1 MATARHLVS
10 RFFGALWPGGPA
22 AADDAWATHHLNAG
36 ETMLWR
42 RMPGFDRR
50 HAVGVARR
58 VARALGSDAPRPVV
72 AAALLHDVGKI
83 ESGFGVWRR
92 VGATLFVAVRGRDRV
107 RGAIAKYVDHPRL
120 GADLLREASSDPLT
134 IAWAAEHHLPSEQ
147 WTVEE
152 ELAAALKAADDD

>member
-1 MATARHLVS
+1 MIGHLAK
-10 RFFGALWPGGPA
+10 RFFTSLWPGGPT
-22 AADDAWATHHLNAG
+22 AADDAWAMQSLNGG
-36 ETMLWR
+36 EHSVWR

-58 VARALGSDAPRPVV
+58 VCAALGDDATRPVV

-92 VGATLFVAVRGRDRV
+92 VFATVWIGVRGRERV
-107 RGAIAKYVDHPRL
+107 RGRVAVYANHPSL
-120 GADLLREASSDPLT
+120 GAQLLHDAGADPLT
-134 IAWAAEHHLPSEQ
+134 VAWANEHHLPSAQ
-147 WTVEE
+147 WSVPQ

>member
-1 MATARHLVS
+1 VRVAHLAQ
-10 RFFGALWPGGPA
+10 RFFTSLWPGGPA
-22 AADDAWATHHLNAG
+22 AADDAWATHYLNAG

-58 VARALGSDAPRPVV
+58 VCAALGDDATRPVV

-92 VGATLFVAVRGRDRV
+92 VFATLWIGVRGRDKV
-107 RGAIAKYVDHPRL
+107 RGRTAVYVNHPSL
-120 GADLLREASSDPLT
+120 GAALLRAADADPLT
-134 IAWAAEHHLPSEQ
+134 AAWTEEHHLPPSQ
-147 WTVEE
+147 WTLRGEI
-152 ELAAALKAADDD
+152 AAALKAADDD

>member
-1 MATARHLVS
+1 MQLRHLVT
-10 RFFGALWPGGPA
+10 RFFTSLWPAGPP

-36 ETMLWR
+36 ETLLWR

-58 VARALGSDAPRPVV
+58 VSAALGDDATRPVL

-92 VGATLFVAVRGRDRV
+92 VFATVWSGVRGRERV
-107 RGAIAKYVDHPRL
+107 TGRIKTYVDHPSL
-120 GADLLREASSDPLT
+120 GAALLHDANADPLT
-134 IAWAAEHHLPSEQ
+134 ISWAAEHHLPRQ
-147 WTVEE
+147 RWTLEPE
-152 ELAAALKAADDD
+152 IAEALKAADDD

>member
-1 MATARHLVS
+1 MKPTHLVS
-10 RFFGALWPGGPA
+10 RFFGSLWPGGPP

-58 VARALGSDAPRPVV
+58 VCAALGDDATRPVV

-92 VGATLFVAVRGRDRV
+92 VAATIWTGLRGRERV
-107 RGAIAKYVDHPRL
+107 TGKTQTYVDHPSI
-120 GADLLREASSDPLT
+120 GAQLLRDANADELT
-134 IAWAAEHHLPSEQ
+134 IAWTAEHHLPRQQ
-147 WTVEE
+147 WSLEPTI
-152 ELAAALKAADDD
+152 ADALRAADDD